1 MTFVKL
7 NQYCNIL
14 QKYNVAYALIK
25 GVSKA
30 DVRLIDK
37 INDSKIL
44 SRIDEIRNKL
54 PSKLKKKFNFAYA
67 QADIDVLDK
76 NEFFSHS
83 KIQSLDDISDEVAAR
98 LDGISLKPENQQF
111 ETLNI
116 NKDNVVDGINSWNR
130 NVDTEFKIIE
140 DINGKLGNNV
150 NAKGNITLYT
160 DLYPCPSCQYVVEQ
174 FMEKYPN
181 IKVDIIYKLD

>member
-1 MTFVKL
+1 M
-7 NQYCNIL
+7 
-14 QKYNVAYALIK
+14 
-25 GVSKA
+25 
-30 DVRLIDK
+30 
-37 INDSKIL
+37 
-44 SRIDEIRNKL
+44 
-54 PSKLKKKFNFAYA
+54 
-67 QADIDVLDK
+67 
-76 NEFFSHS
+76 
-83 KIQSLDDISDEVAAR
+83 AAR

-174 FMEKYPN
+174 FMEKSKTVHSKKQCLN
-181 IKVDIIYKLD
+181 LGQGLKVSLQA